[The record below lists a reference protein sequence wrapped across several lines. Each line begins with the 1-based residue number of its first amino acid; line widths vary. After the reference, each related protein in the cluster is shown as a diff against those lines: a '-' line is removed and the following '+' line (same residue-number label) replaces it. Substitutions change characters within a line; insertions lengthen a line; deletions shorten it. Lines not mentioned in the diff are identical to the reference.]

1 MCLSWTTCLAA
12 NCCLSGS
19 CHYKNPDKQLR
30 YDKITMIGI
39 LPVAY
44 QILQLHKNYND
55 WYITC
60 SLSDFTIAQKLQ

>member
-1 MCLSWTTCLAA
+1 
-12 NCCLSGS
+12 
-19 CHYKNPDKQLR
+19 
-30 YDKITMIGI
+30 MIGI

-60 SLSDFTIAQKLQ
+60 SLSDFAIAHKFTI

>member
-1 MCLSWTTCLAA
+1 
-12 NCCLSGS
+12 
-19 CHYKNPDKQLR
+19 
-30 YDKITMIGI
+30 MIGI

-60 SLSDFTIAQKLQ
+60 SLSDFTIAQKLQTGNTPIMLEVFFVLFLFSA